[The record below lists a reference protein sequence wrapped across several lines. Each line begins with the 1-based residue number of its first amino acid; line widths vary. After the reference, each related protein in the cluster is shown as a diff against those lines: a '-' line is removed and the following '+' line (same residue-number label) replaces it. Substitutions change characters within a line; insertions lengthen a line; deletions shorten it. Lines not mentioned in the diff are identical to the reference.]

1 MEHDSTRDAA
11 EVRLNRLLNLI
22 LETAVEAIGF
32 SAATITARNGDEVS
46 TVGATDQRLI
56 ALDDAQYEAG
66 GPCVETLDQSD
77 PIFWE
82 DDAAGEERWEHF
94 AETAAH
100 LGVKSS
106 LSVHVPTD
114 SSEVAASLNLY
125 ARERLE
131 LSDRQLQMSINYADQ
146 LAMTLQ
152 SVDAYTAAA
161 TLARNMADAM
171 RTRAVIEQAKG
182 ILMAEERISGEQAFE
197 RLVELSQHT
206 NVKLRD
212 VARHLVDKRTRPAPQ

>member
-1 MEHDSTRDAA
+1 MEHDSTEDAA

-22 LETAVEAIGF
+22 LETAVDALGF
-32 SAATITARNGDEVS
+32 SAATVTARHGGYVS

-56 ALDDAQYEAG
+56 GLDDAQYEAG
-66 GPCVETLDQSD
+66 GPCIATLDRPD

-82 DDAAGEERWEHF
+82 DDAANAERWEHF

-100 LGVKSS
+100 LGVNCS

-131 LSDRQLQMSINYADQ
+131 LSDRQLHMAINYAEQ

-152 SVDAYTAAA
+152 SVDAYKSAA

-182 ILMAEERISGEQAFE
+182 ILMSEERITGQQAFQ
-197 RLVELSQHT
+197 RLVELSQRS

-212 VARHLVDKRTRPAPQ
+212 VARRLVEERSRPAG

>member
-1 MEHDSTRDAA
+1 M
-11 EVRLNRLLNLI
+11 
-22 LETAVEAIGF
+22 EAIGF

-66 GPCVETLDQSD
+66 GPCVATLDQSD
-77 PIFWE
+77 PIFWQ
-82 DDAAGEERWEHF
+82 DDAAGEERWEHFEHF

-106 LSVHVPTD
+106 LSLHVPTD

-131 LSDRQLQMSINYADQ
+131 LSDRQLQMAVNYADQ

-182 ILMAEERISGEQAFE
+182 ILMAEERISAEQAFQ
-197 RLVELSQHT
+197 RLVELSQHA

-212 VARHLVDKRTRPAPQ
+212 IARHLVDKRTRPDS

>member
-66 GPCVETLDQSD
+66 GPCVATLDQPD
-77 PIFWE
+77 PIFWQ
-82 DDAAGEERWEHF
+82 DDAAGEEQWEHF

-106 LSVHVPTD
+106 LSLHVPTD

-125 ARERLE
+125 SRERLE
-131 LSDRQLQMSINYADQ
+131 LSDRQLQMAVNYADQ

-182 ILMAEERISGEQAFE
+182 ILMAEERISGEQAFQ
-197 RLVELSQHT
+197 RLVELSQHA

-212 VARHLVDKRTRPAPQ
+212 IARHLVDKRTRPHS

>member
-32 SAATITARNGDEVS
+32 SAATITARNRDEVS

-66 GPCVETLDQSD
+66 GPCIATLDQSD

-82 DDAAGEERWEHF
+82 DDAASEERWEHF

-131 LSDRQLQMSINYADQ
+131 LNDRQLQMAINYAEQ

-152 SVDAYTAAA
+152 SVDAYKSAA
-161 TLARNMADAM
+161 TLARNMAEAM

-182 ILMAEERISGEQAFE
+182 ILMAEERISGDQAFQ
-197 RLVELSQHT
+197 RLAELSQHA

-212 VARHLVDKRTRPAPQ
+212 VARHLVDKRTRPDS